1 MCCFPLSGR
10 SMAGPIRKSGLWRA
24 HAGARTDARD
34 GKGRGVL
41 HLAVG
46 CSSKMVEK
54 FLGLGAGV
62 EAADKRG
69 RTPLHYS
76 AAKGAAVILICT
88 KRIRVLSVCTG
99 PCQCRLSMQDSIL
112 CGMSAVHHH
121 PVQGYHGG
129 SQSTASSM

>member
-1 MCCFPLSGR
+1 
-10 SMAGPIRKSGLWRA
+10 MACS
-24 HAGARTDARD
+24 GARTDARD

-54 FLGLGAGV
+54 FLGLGAGL

-76 AAKGAAVILICT
+76 AAKGTAL
-88 KRIRVLSVCTG
+88 IRVIHSCWTVSCH
-99 PCQCRLSMQDSIL
+99 
-112 CGMSAVHHH
+112 A
-121 PVQGYHGG
+121 
-129 SQSTASSM
+129 